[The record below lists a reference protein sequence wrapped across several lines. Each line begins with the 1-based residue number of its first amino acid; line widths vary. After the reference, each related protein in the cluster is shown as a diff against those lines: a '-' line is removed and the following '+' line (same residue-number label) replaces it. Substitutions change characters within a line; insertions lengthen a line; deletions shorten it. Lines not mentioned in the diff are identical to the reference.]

1 MATDRH
7 DDVKPDKEKTP
18 KPLVSVSPSGP
29 PESSWIMHSLNQI
42 QQQIDKV
49 EKRIQDQISG
59 LETRLRRFER
69 FVWVTQGAVITII
82 VIWAI
87 VQFVLSYFQVS
98 ITPKP

>member
-1 MATDRH
+1 
-7 DDVKPDKEKTP
+7 
-18 KPLVSVSPSGP
+18 
-29 PESSWIMHSLNQI
+29 MHSLNQI

-82 VIWAI
+82 VIWATI
-87 VQFVLSYFQVS
+87 QFVLSYFQVS